1 MWFRRDLRLGDLP
14 ALLAAGADGN
24 DVVPVFVVDPMFAT
38 SGAPRLAYLHDVLTA
53 LDASIRERSGGHLL
67 IAHGDPVTVIPSLAA
82 RLDAARVF
90 VSRDYSPYG
99 RRRDTAVVE
108 ALRADGRS
116 LQGVG
121 SPYAVDPGSVVK
133 GDGTPYKVF
142 TPFSKVWRTVGWVA
156 PYDDPDNIR
165 WTPASVIAGVT
176 EPIFDRPDPG
186 IDLPPAGEAEAH
198 QRLAGFL
205 ESAAAAD
212 GTMRSGV
219 EAYND
224 ARDRPAIPGTS
235 QLSPDLK
242 WGAIHPRTVLSNL
255 DLSGAKDDG
264 PMVFSSELA
273 WRDFYADVLFVQPRT
288 AWKNLN
294 SKYDAMQVDTDA
306 AARTKFDRWCAG
318 QTGFGMVDAGMRQ
331 LAATGWM
338 HNRVRMIVA
347 SFLVKDLHLP
357 WQWGA
362 QWFMQH
368 LIDGDIASN
377 NHGWQWVAGTG
388 TDASP
393 YYRVFNPSTQESRYD
408 SRGEYV
414 QKWAPDSLPQ
424 MVDHGAEREEAL
436 RRLKAMK

>member
-1 MWFRRDLRLGDLP
+1 
-14 ALLAAGADGN
+14 
-24 DVVPVFVVDPMFAT
+24 
-38 SGAPRLAYLHDVLTA
+38 
-53 LDASIRERSGGHLL
+53 
-67 IAHGDPVTVIPSLAA
+67 
-82 RLDAARVF
+82 
-90 VSRDYSPYG
+90 
-99 RRRDTAVVE
+99 
-108 ALRADGRS
+108 
-116 LQGVG
+116 
-121 SPYAVDPGSVVK
+121 
-133 GDGTPYKVF
+133 
-142 TPFSKVWRTVGWVA
+142 
-156 PYDDPDNIR
+156 
-165 WTPASVIAGVT
+165 
-176 EPIFDRPDPG
+176 
-186 IDLPPAGEAEAH
+186 
-198 QRLAGFL
+198 
-205 ESAAAAD
+205 
-212 GTMRSGV
+212 
-219 EAYND
+219 AYND